1 MSFKDQLR
9 RHGSPNRPT
18 LVEVEKKPLRAP
30 RQKELIFVAIPAV
43 EDKIHAAISVFLS
56 ILDRASMHPDCPYA
70 FSHEIFPGLRNVDY
84 ARNRIVGRFLRST
97 ASRLWMIDDDMMPSS
112 EMIDLLAVDADIV
125 VPRMFAFKRANAE
138 PQLQCCAFKHN
149 LNGDGKFNAI
159 VPTRPIPIEVDSA
172 GTGAILIKRRVL
184 EDRRVWY
191 PCEYEWNGVMCN
203 LDDER
208 LSENW
213 APPIFRFHYKPNGEM
228 LRGEDLDFCLRARE
242 AGYKIM
248 GHMGVACGHAKLVN
262 LDDVALIANNAIA
275 IALGH
280 KDPGLIE
287 RKASGA

>member
-9 RHGSPNRPT
+9 RHGTPNRA
-18 LVEVEKKPLRAP
+18 PLREVKRTEIAAP
-30 RQKELIFVAIPAV
+30 RQKELIYVAVPAV
-43 EDKIHAAISVFLS
+43 EDKIHAGISVFLS
-56 ILDRASMHPDCPYA
+56 ILDRVSMHPDSPWA
-70 FSHEIFPGLRNVDY
+70 FAHEVFPGLRGIDY
-84 ARNRIVGRFLRST
+84 CRNRIVGKFLRST
-97 ASRLWMIDDDMMPSS
+97 ASRLWMIDDDMIPSN
-112 EMIDLLAVDADIV
+112 EMLDLLKVDGDIV
-125 VPRMFAFKRANAE
+125 VPRMFAFKRAGNE
-138 PQLQCCAFKHN
+138 PSLQCCAFKHN
-149 LNGDGKFNAI
+149 LNGDNKFNAI
-159 VPTRPIPIEVDSA
+159 VPTQPVAVEVDSA
-172 GTGAILIKRRVL
+172 GTGCILIRRRVL
-184 EDRRVWY
+184 EDKRMWH
-191 PCEYEWNGVMCN
+191 ESAYEWGGVTCH

-213 APPIFRFHYKPNGEM
+213 APPVFKFHYKPNGEI
-228 LRGEDLDFCLRARE
+228 LRGEDLDFCLRARD